1 MKRRH
6 LLQLA
11 GTTLATLGLNT
22 LQLQCQ
28 SLRYARTLA
37 QATRRKRALLIGIN
51 DYPRQSRF
59 TNLKGC
65 LKDVE
70 MQEQLLRHRFGF
82 TDIETLLDGDATRD
96 NILHCFEE
104 FLIKPCGDDDVI
116 VFHFSGHGRR
126 VLDPDGGVYSL
137 TEGEIEPLN
146 STIVPAD
153 DDSGLSPEKVVSDI
167 MGRTLFLLTSALK
180 TPNVTIVL
188 DSCYSG
194 GGVRGNTRVRS
205 AADDYRPDFDLRA
218 RPAVLDYQNTW
229 ISRLNLTPE
238 QVKEKRD
245 MGIAKGIALAS
256 AHGNQKAVD
265 ASFDQFNAG
274 AFTYF
279 LTQYLWH
286 EADSVQSVI
295 DNVSI
300 NLGKKD
306 FKQRPLGCV
315 APASCNEPPTRSQ
328 DQPIYFID
336 PQDTNETPAEAVLLS
351 QAGDRATIWLGGSSP
366 SSIVTYG
373 EGAEFIPAGLAGE
386 DAPPIKVLSRN
397 GLFAEVELS
406 QSLPAGTPLQEA
418 SRIVPR
424 DVTLNIGLDPSL
436 MDRHIRIQFEFNRLD
451 LGKRFSL
458 VIPQAKEVDG
468 DSEYS
473 YGDRDIH
480 YILSHLTP
488 EYREFLLHPN
498 GEELPKDN
506 QPKLPEEGSI
516 VLLSAGI
523 DSIIPGSV
531 REGEGAIADIITSL
545 KTTFRALYTA
555 RFLKLAINSDPDQV
569 VTNDSSRFD
578 VDIQLQLGKV
588 INYEFEPFDAQPSTP
603 LRSGGILE
611 IPLDTDFIL
620 IVNNRESFDLHLSI
634 IEVDGEGN
642 VQHLLPS
649 KSTRSEDETLLRSN
663 TKQIIPSLTGATIS
677 FYMKKRLRSEFLF
690 FVSKTSPKQALL
702 ALRNSD
708 QRAEK
713 IPVAENLLADMG
725 GVLLERS
732 NEAQRLAISTSEVA
746 IFSIPFQVV

>member
-11 GTTLATLGLNT
+11 GTTLATLGINT
-22 LQLQCQ
+22 LQVQRQGLQ
-28 SLRYARTLA
+28 YARTLA
-37 QATRRKRALLIGIN
+37 QPTRRKRALLVGIN
-51 DYPRQSRF
+51 DYPQESRF
-59 TNLKGC
+59 TDLKGC

-82 TDIETLLDGDATRD
+82 TDIETLLNEEATRD
-96 NILHCFEE
+96 NILHCFKE
-104 FLIKPCGDDDVI
+104 FLIEPCRDEDVI
-116 VFHFSGHGRR
+116 VFHFSGHGRQ
-126 VLDPDGGVYSL
+126 VLDPDGGVFSL
-137 TEGEIEPLN
+137 TEGETEPLN

-153 DDSGLSPEKVVSDI
+153 DDSALSQDKVVSDI

-180 TPNVTIVL
+180 TPNVTIIL

-205 AADDYRPDFDLRA
+205 AADDFRRTFELRA
-218 RPAVLDYQNTW
+218 RPEVLDYQNGW
-229 ISRLNLTPE
+229 ISELGLTPKI
-238 QVKEKRD
+238 VKERRD
-245 MGIAKGIALAS
+245 MGIAKGIAIAS

-265 ASFDQFNAG
+265 ASFDQFHAG

-295 DNVSI
+295 SNVSV
-300 NLGKKD
+300 NLNKKD
-306 FKQRPLGCV
+306 FKQRPIGCI
-315 APASCNEPPTRSQ
+315 APASCNEPPSRSQ
-328 DQPIYFID
+328 NQPIYFVD
-336 PQDTNETPAEAVLLS
+336 PQDTNEIPSEAVLLS
-351 QAGDRATIWLGGSSP
+351 QSGDRATIWLGGSSP

-373 EGAEFIPAGLAGE
+373 EGAEFMLAKSAGE
-386 DAPPIKVLSRN
+386 DVPFIKVLSRN

-406 QSLPAGTPLQEA
+406 YPLPAGTPLQEA

-436 MDRHIRIQFEFNRLD
+436 LDRHIRIQFEFNRLD
-451 LGKRFSL
+451 LGDRFNL
-458 VIPQAKEVDG
+458 VIPQAKEIDG
-468 DSEYS
+468 DFEYS

-480 YILSHLTP
+480 YILSRFTC
-488 EYREFLLHPN
+488 EYREFLLRPN
-498 GEELPKDN
+498 GE
-506 QPKLPEEGSI
+506 KLPENEQPELPEDGSI

-523 DSIIPGSV
+523 DSIAPGSV
-531 REGEGAIADIITSL
+531 REGEGAIADIIASL

-569 VTNDSSRFD
+569 VTNDLSRFQ
-578 VDIQLQLGKV
+578 VDIQLQFVRVTEQG
-588 INYEFEPFDAQPSTP
+588 FEPIEEHPTTQ
-603 LRSGGILE
+603 LRAGKILE
-611 IPLDTDFIL
+611 IPLDTDFIFT
-620 IVNNRESFDLHLSI
+620 VTNHESYDLHLSI

-642 VQHLLPS
+642 VKHLLPS
-649 KSTRSEDETLLRSN
+649 ESTLSEEETRLRGN
-663 TKQIIPSLTGATIS
+663 TKHIIPSLTGSTVS
-677 FYMKKRLRSEFLF
+677 FYMTKRLRSEFLF

-713 IPVAENLLADMG
+713 IPVAESLLADMG
-725 GVLLERS
+725 GILLERS